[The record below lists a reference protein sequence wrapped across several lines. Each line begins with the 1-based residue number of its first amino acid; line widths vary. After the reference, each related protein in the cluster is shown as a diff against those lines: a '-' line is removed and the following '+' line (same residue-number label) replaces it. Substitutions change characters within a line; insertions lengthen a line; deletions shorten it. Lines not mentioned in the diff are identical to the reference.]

1 MSEAVGS
8 TLLLSWMPNL
18 EPDLA
23 GYKLYAGRA
32 TGTYNAF
39 GYPID
44 VGNVTSY
51 SVTILDAG
59 SWFFAIT
66 AYNTADE
73 ESGFSAELE
82 VVFERLM
89 AICV

>member
-1 MSEAVGS
+1 MSEALGS
-8 TLLLSWMPNL
+8 LLLSWIPNT

-51 SVTILDAG
+51 TVTVLDAG
-59 SWFFAIT
+59 AWFFAVT
-66 AYNTADE
+66 AYDTGDN
-73 ESGFSAELE
+73 ESDFSSELE
-82 VVFERLM
+82 VLFERLQ
-89 AICV
+89 AICA